1 MLKIRERGCIRHV
14 SKRAYNQKWKAK
26 GYKIVEDLDAEKK
39 EQELEDKTVDELRG
53 IAKELDMSGYY
64 NLKKDEL
71 ITEIEKVR

>member
-14 SKRAYNQKWKAK
+14 SKRAFNQKWKDK
-26 GYKIVEDLDAEKK
+26 GYEVVEDLDADE
-39 EQELEDKTVDELRG
+39 EQELGDKTVDELRD

-71 ITEIEKVR
+71 IAEIQEVR

>member
-14 SKRAYNQKWKAK
+14 SKRAYHQKWKDK
-26 GYKIVEDLDAEKK
+26 GYRIVEDLDAENEEK
-39 EQELEDKTVDELRG
+39 LEDKTLDGLRD

-71 ITEIEKVR
+71 IAEIQEVR

>member
-14 SKRAYNQKWKAK
+14 PKRAYHQKWKDK
-26 GYKIVEDLDAEKK
+26 GYRIVEDLDAE
-39 EQELEDKTVDELRG
+39 EDQGLEDKTVDELRD

-71 ITEIEKVR
+71 IAEIEKVR

>member
-14 SKRAYNQKWKAK
+14 SKRAYHQKWKDK
-26 GYKIVEDLDAEKK
+26 GYRIVEDLDAEE
-39 EQELEDKTVDELRG
+39 EQELEDKTVDELRD

-71 ITEIEKVR
+71 ISEIEKVR

>member
-14 SKRAYNQKWKAK
+14 SKRAYNQKWKDK
-26 GYKIVEDLDAEKK
+26 GYEVVEDLDAEK
-39 EQELEDKTVDELRG
+39 EQKLEDKTVDELRD

-71 ITEIEKVR
+71 IAGIDKVR

>member
-26 GYKIVEDLDAEKK
+26 GYKIVENLDADE
-39 EQELEDKTVDELRG
+39 EQELGDKTVDELRD

-71 ITEIEKVR
+71 IAEIEKVK

>member
-14 SKRAYNQKWKAK
+14 SKRAYHQKWKDK
-26 GYKIVEDLDAEKK
+26 GYEVVEDLDADE
-39 EQELEDKTVDELRG
+39 EQELGDKTVDELRD

-71 ITEIEKVR
+71 IAEIQEVR